1 VSLEVRVRV
10 EVVHFDRRV
19 ITIDRTEG
27 VLPVNLFDPT
37 HAAVTD
43 SDVELF
49 DLARAALSRLIG
61 EVAQK
66 ADAQAGDVRA
76 LLLRMIEREAGA

>member
-1 VSLEVRVRV
+1 MSLEVRVRV

-37 HAAVTD
+37 HDLVSEAD
-43 SDVELF
+43 IELF
-49 DLARAALSRLIG
+49 DLARATLTRLLAEVGEKADTQAG
-61 EVAQK
+61 EVR
-66 ADAQAGDVRA
+66 D
-76 LLLRMIEREAGA
+76 LLLRRIER